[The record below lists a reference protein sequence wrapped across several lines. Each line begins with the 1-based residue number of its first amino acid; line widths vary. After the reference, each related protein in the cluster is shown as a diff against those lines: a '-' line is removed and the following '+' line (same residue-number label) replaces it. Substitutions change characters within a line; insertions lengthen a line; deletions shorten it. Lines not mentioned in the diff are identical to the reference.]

1 MTTNAEMYKKCME
14 IEAMVTTMVM
24 CGITDNRK
32 LVEAVDVKYHPKTEW
47 EKEIFSE
54 AIIYAKQGVL
64 N

>member
-47 EKEIFSE
+47 ENI
-54 AIIYAKQGVL
+54 Q
-64 N
+64 

>member
-1 MTTNAEMYKKCME
+1 
-14 IEAMVTTMVM
+14 MVTTMVM